1 MTHYRSNL
9 KDIRF
14 NLFDVLR
21 VQDYYGSDPLTPV
34 DYATAEQVLT
44 EVERLA
50 STQFAASFEEGDRV
64 QLRLEN
70 GEVHLSPGV
79 RKSIDAIYEGGW
91 DLVSLPAEL
100 GGTEAAPS
108 LLAMLQELL
117 VGANPAVY
125 FYLVGPTIA
134 KVLYQEATAEQI
146 DRFVRPAITRR
157 WGATMVLTEPDA
169 GSDVGAGVTRAEH
182 IEGDRYHLNGV
193 KRFITG
199 GEEDYH
205 ENILHVVLARP
216 TGAGPGTKGLSLF
229 IVPKYM
235 VNPDGTLGARN
246 GVVATKLEEKM
257 GIHASSTCELTFG
270 LEQPCVG
277 FLVGNRHDGIRQMFE
292 IIKNARLTIGTKS
305 ASTLSTAYL
314 NALEFA
320 KSRVQGPDLAKFSD
334 RNSPRV
340 RIIEHPDVRRL
351 LITQK
356 AHAEG
361 MRALIAY
368 VGWAQDQSLLRPEDP
383 YWAKL
388 ADLLLPLVK
397 GYCSE
402 KGYELLGQALQVL
415 GGSGFTKDY
424 PLEQYI
430 RDAKIDTLYEGTTGI
445 QALDLFFRKIARDQ
459 GATLTRLTEEIKEF
473 AKAGGR
479 QDPFSAERELLL
491 ACLEDLQGQVGA
503 MVGNLAE
510 AVVTPPAMYRVGLQ
524 VNSLLDGLSELVIGW
539 LLLRHAQIAEA
550 KLSGP
555 GDKAFYEGKVA
566 SARFFA
572 RTVLPKAGLRRRL
585 AEGEDAALMDLAE
598 AAF

>member
-9 KDIRF
+9 ADIRF
-14 NLFDVLR
+14 NLFEVLR
-21 VQDYYGSDPLTPV
+21 VQDYYGSGPFAGV
-34 DYATAEQVLT
+34 DHSTAIQVLT
-44 EVERLA
+44 EVDRLA
-50 STQFAASFEEGDRV
+50 TSEFAASFEEGDRV
-64 QLRLEN
+64 KLRLDN
-70 GEVHLSPGV
+70 GEVHLPPGV
-79 RKSIDAIYEGGW
+79 RKSLDAVYEGGW

-100 GGTEAAPS
+100 GGTAAAPS

-117 VGANPAVY
+117 VGANPAIY
-125 FYLVGPTIA
+125 FYLVGPTIF
-134 KVLYQEATAEQI
+134 KVLYQEGTAEQI
-146 DRFVRPAITRR
+146 ERFVHPALARR

-169 GSDVGAGVTRAEH
+169 GSDVGAGVTRAELV
-182 IEGDRYHLNGV
+182 EGDRYHLNGV
-193 KRFITG
+193 KRFITA

-235 VNPDGTLGARN
+235 VNPDGSPGARN

-292 IIKNARLTIGTKS
+292 IIKNARLTIGIKS
-305 ASTLSTAYL
+305 AATLSTAYL

-320 KSRVQGPDLAKFSD
+320 KARVQGPDLAKIAD

-340 RIIEHPDVRRL
+340 RIIDHPDVRRL

-361 MRALIAY
+361 MRALVAY
-368 VGWAQDQSLLRPEDP
+368 IGWAQDQNLLQPEEP

-388 ADLLLPLVK
+388 VDLLLPLVK

-402 KGYELLGQALQVL
+402 KGYELLSQALQVL
-415 GGSGFTKDY
+415 GGSGFIQDY
-424 PLEQYI
+424 PIEQYI

-459 GATLTRLTEEIKEF
+459 GATLTRLTEEIREF
-473 AKAGGR
+473 AKAGGA
-479 QDPFSAERELLL
+479 QDPLNSERELLGV
-491 ACLEDLQGQVGA
+491 CLEDLQGQVGA
-503 MVGNLAE
+503 MVGDLGE
-510 AVVTPPAMYRVGLQ
+510 AAASPPAMYRVGLHT
-524 VNSLLDGLSELVIGW
+524 NSLLEGVAELVIGW
-539 LLLRHAQIAEA
+539 LLLRHAELAQA
-550 KLSGP
+550 KLSGT
-555 GDKAFYEGKVA
+555 GDQAFYEGKIA

-585 AEGEDAALMDLAE
+585 AEGEDAALMTMSE